1 MKKLL
6 VLLTLLGLILIP
18 AISTAAAVNVY
29 LDSMGGQGNYE
40 GKVLGNEMIDEDL
53 ALTFV
58 GVEVCTEKWKVG
70 LEHGW
75 GEYADFDY
83 RLNDL
88 KLGYKIIETDN
99 FKTDLT
105 VSYVK
110 IDDSDS
116 IAGKVNGWSIGA
128 DLIYNFGDQLNAELD
143 LAYAVDGD
151 SDDSFFTPVVDDVKV
166 SSVKLKLNYLFTD
179 NWGAYLGYRYRS
191 VALKNDSL
199 KLLEVTTSGAV
210 LGINYR
216 F

>member
-1 MKKLL
+1 MKKIW
-6 VLLTLLGLILIP
+6 VLLTLLSLIFIP
-18 AISTAAAVNVY
+18 AISTLGAVNVY

-40 GKVLGNEMIDEDL
+40 GKVLGAEMVDADL
-53 ALTFV
+53 ALTF
-58 GVEVCTEKWKVG
+58 GGFEVCGEKWKVG

-75 GEYADFDY
+75 GDYADFDY

-88 KLGYKIIETDN
+88 KLGYKIIETAD

-116 IAGKVNGWSIGA
+116 IAGKVNGLSIGA
-128 DLIYNFGDQLNAELD
+128 DLIYNFGDKLHAELD
-143 LAYAVDGD
+143 LAYAIDGD
-151 SDDSFFTPVVDDVKV
+151 SGDSFFTPVVDNVKI
-166 SSVKLKLNYLFTD
+166 SSVKFKLNYQFTD

-191 VALKNDSL
+191 VVLKNDSL
-199 KLLEVTTSGAV
+199 KLLETTTSGAV